1 MLEILL
7 ESDGSPR
14 KFNPDKQQTDPNPI
28 RIDEEEEVEDWS
40 EIAAEQMIEEEEEEE
55 DWSNDSATTS
65 IANKLYCGETR
76 GKSSMMA
83 IFISLEDGLTC
94 GPFSCR

>member
-76 GKSSMMA
+76 GKSSMNGNFYL
-83 IFISLEDGLTC
+83 IGRRSNIW
-94 GPFSCR
+94 PFLV

>member
-40 EIAAEQMIEEEEEEE
+40 EIAAEQMIEEEEE

-76 GKSSMMA
+76 GKSSMNDNFYL
-83 IFISLEDGLTC
+83 IGRRSNIW
-94 GPFSCR
+94 PFLV